1 MSNKVLV
8 VGEFKRGGLNPVA
21 IGFFSAALFLFLVC
35 YSVAWYF
42 GESLMWA
49 FEGIAEGYI
58 IYLFFHMAIIGST
71 VAGFVYMYK
80 VATLVVSEDAVSG
93 ITVFKK
99 RVDLPISQIAA
110 IGSGRF
116 GRVSISTASGII
128 SFYCL
133 TNQQQMFE
141 CISNLI
147 KKRQNQT
154 SLSNVCSPT
163 SSSSLDDLQKL
174 KSLLDQGII
183 SPEEFESK
191 KKQILDL

>member
-1 MSNKVLV
+1 
-8 VGEFKRGGLNPVA
+8 
-21 IGFFSAALFLFLVC
+21 
-35 YSVAWYF
+35 
-42 GESLMWA
+42 MWA